1 MTPTNPMPSQYQL
14 RAELE
19 GMVLGDL
26 LGPAGGESE
35 ELTERTVRD
44 RYLVGVLAPSRATSA
59 ADMPAVDDEEDEE
72 IPLIPDE
79 RSEGGSDT
87 ADDGKTDADTP
98 VTQAH
103 LPSSFGMS
111 FCVDGEAKSIQVS
124 ASWGQYKREKRE
136 GKPISRAKLYWSGNG
151 TPEAGASRFRSRTGR
166 TS

>member
-1 MTPTNPMPSQYQL
+1 MSDATKTPMPSQHQL

-19 GMVLGDL
+19 AMVLGDL
-26 LGPAGGESE
+26 LGPAGGEGE

-44 RYLVGVLAPSRATSA
+44 RYLVGVLAPSRSA
-59 ADMPAVDDEEDEE
+59 NAAAKPAVDEEEDEE

-79 RSEGGSDT
+79 LSEGGSDT

-111 FCVDGEAKSIQVS
+111 FCVYGEAKAIKVN
-124 ASWGQYKREKRE
+124 AHWGQYKR
-136 GKPISRAKLYWSGNG
+136 
-151 TPEAGASRFRSRTGR
+151 
-166 TS
+166 